1 MILSKQAI
9 IKTKVSFS
17 FLNFLISL
25 FLFYILFIFN
35 FNFIFY
41 LFKGKWTLFALEQ
54 FQNNILNKKKLIK
67 YKQWKRLTTSWLI
80 SISFHILYFFLI
92 YHSIILTISLI
103 IPISESVLFLFFKCK
118 LNIFNFLNIY
128 SFTNSSF
135 QLINVW

>member
-1 MILSKQAI
+1 MILFKQAI

-67 YKQWKRLTTSWLI
+67 YKQWILLTTSLLI

-92 YHSIILTISLI
+92 HHSTILTISLI
-103 IPISESVLFLFFKCK
+103 IPISVSVLFLFFKFK
-118 LNIFNFLNIY
+118 LNIFHFLNIY
-128 SFTNSSF
+128 SFTYSSF
-135 QLINVW
+135 QLRNVW